1 MVSTRKRRKQ
11 GEKYQPCWKNK
22 GCIKMLSFYCKK
34 VLHQKDEDK
43 CCTKEMKTSVAPKR
57 WRQVLHQ
64 KDGDKCCTNEIKT
77 SVATKRRKQVL

>member
-1 MVSTRKRRKQ
+1 
-11 GEKYQPCWKNK
+11 
-22 GCIKMLSFYCKK
+22 MLSFYSKK

-43 CCTKEMKTSVAPKR
+43 CCTEEMKTSVAPKR

-64 KDGDKCCTNEIKT
+64 KDGDKWYTNEIKT